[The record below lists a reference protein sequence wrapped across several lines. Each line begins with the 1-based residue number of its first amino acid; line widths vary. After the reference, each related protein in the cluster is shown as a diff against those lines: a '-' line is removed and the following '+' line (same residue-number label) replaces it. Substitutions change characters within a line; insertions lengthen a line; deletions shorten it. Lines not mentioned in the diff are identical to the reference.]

1 MTSHATEALLED
13 LLHRALLATDTG
25 GRWATRSD
33 DMWCRVTPLDGEQR
47 PQGWKLHVSATAAS
61 APAVLLKSLEVLLP
75 DASGFK
81 FARSLE
87 RVGALNSRATPRG
100 SSGKFLTVYPR
111 SDADAAR
118 LAAELHRATA
128 GLAGPRILS
137 DQQYA
142 ADSLVHY
149 RYGAFVGRRRL
160 SDDGLLVWYF
170 EDPDGNPVEDRRTGR
185 YTPPEWAV
193 SPFPAPAHVPSPAPA
208 PTAAAPRPVV
218 VGGRFS
224 VREAI
229 RHTNKGGVYRG
240 SDVRTGAPVV
250 IKETRPHVEADASG
264 SDVRDWLRAEARTL
278 EKLRG
283 SGLAPEPLALFE
295 HGGHLFLA
303 QEEVPGV
310 PLRTWVAERFR
321 DLGGERYGAEA
332 TAQVARLVDLVAAA
346 HEHGCVLRDFT
357 PGNVMVRP
365 DGELRLIDLELA
377 VLADDAALPT
387 RVGTPGFS
395 APERLLDAPVSPT
408 ADYYSLGATVC
419 FVLAGKV
426 PNLLPEEPQHRPA
439 EERLAEWL
447 DASLVSVRLPEG
459 IRESILGLMR
469 DDPNARWDPGR
480 AREAL
485 GLTDGGKTA
494 GVSPV
499 GGPAAARST
508 AGGPTAARSGA
519 GGKQAGGPTAAPSNT
534 DGPTASGPTATP
546 STTNGSAAGRS
557 TAGGPTAARS
567 TAGGQQASEPTA
579 TRSTIGGSAAGRATS
594 GGPTADG
601 STADRSTA
609 NGSTADGST
618 ANRSTSDGPT
628 AGGPTA
634 GGPGAAGSTAG
645 GPTAAELPAVV
656 PTARP
661 SRPSSAGSAAP
672 PAACAAPLDPPTTN
686 VPPTPLSPPTTNA
699 PSAAL
704 SPPPACAPAC
714 GDAIGTAVD
723 GIVRHLVDTM
733 TPGDD
738 RRLWPVSTL
747 AGESDPCS
755 VQQGAAGVLAVLT
768 RYFELTGDPR
778 LPGPLAVAGRWIAER
793 TEPRSARPG
802 LHFGT
807 GGTAW
812 ALYEAGRAVGDRA
825 LVDHALA
832 LAVAPQRPT
841 PSHDITHGTAGS
853 GMASVHLWRRTGDP
867 RLAALVGEAADR
879 LAEAARREASGVSWP
894 VPAEAVAEE
903 AGKRYLGF
911 AHGSS
916 GIGCF
921 LLAAASVTGSPVHRE
936 LAVAAGEHLVAHA
949 VDVGGAA
956 QWPAQTGDVPTAPYW
971 CHGSAGIGSFLV
983 RLWRATGDDRFGSLA
998 RAAGR
1003 AVVERAS
1010 RAALTQCHGLAGNG
1024 DFLLDLAEA
1033 TGDPAHRA
1041 RAGDLARLLLA
1052 ERSLRGGHVVFP
1064 NEYGEVSTGW
1074 SDGSA
1079 GILAFLLRVRHTEPR
1094 HWMVQLPV

>member
-13 LLHRALLATDTG
+13 LLHRALIATDTG
-25 GRWATRSD
+25 GRWTTGSD

-75 DASGFK
+75 DSSGFK

-149 RYGAFVGRRRL
+149 RYGAFLGRRRL

-193 SPFPAPAHVPSPAPA
+193 SPFPAPAHVPSPAP
-208 PTAAAPRPVV
+208 PPAAPDPVV
-218 VGGRFS
+218 VGGRFA

-264 SDVRDWLRAEARTL
+264 SDVRDWLRAEARAL

-321 DLGGERYGAEA
+321 DAGGERYGAEA
-332 TAQVARLVDLVAAA
+332 TAQVARLVDLVAEA
-346 HEHGCVLRDFT
+346 HAHGCVLRDFT

-395 APERLLDAPVSPT
+395 APERLVDAPVSPT

-426 PNLLPEEPQHRPA
+426 PNLLAEEPQDRPV

-447 DASLVSVRLPEG
+447 DACLVSVRLPDG
-459 IRESILGLMR
+459 MRELILGLMR
-469 DDPNARWDPGR
+469 DDPDARWDPAR

-485 GLTDGGKTA
+485 A
-494 GVSPV
+494 RMAA
-499 GGPAAARST
+499 GPAAR
-508 AGGPTAARSGA
+508 
-519 GGKQAGGPTAAPSNT
+519 AP
-534 DGPTASGPTATP
+534 
-546 STTNGSAAGRS
+546 
-557 TAGGPTAARS
+557 
-567 TAGGQQASEPTA
+567 
-579 TRSTIGGSAAGRATS
+579 
-594 GGPTADG
+594 
-601 STADRSTA
+601 
-609 NGSTADGST
+609 
-618 ANRSTSDGPT
+618 
-628 AGGPTA
+628 
-634 GGPGAAGSTAG
+634 
-645 GPTAAELPAVV
+645 
-656 PTARP
+656 
-661 SRPSSAGSAAP
+661 RPSSPGSTP
-672 PAACAAPLDPPTTN
+672 PAAPAA
-686 VPPTPLSPPTTNA
+686 A
-699 PSAAL
+699 G
-704 SPPPACAPAC
+704 
-714 GDAIGTAVD
+714 GDAIGTAVE

-733 TPGDD
+733 TPDD
-738 RRLWPVSTL
+738 DHRLWPVSTL
-747 AGESDPCS
+747 AGETDPCT

-778 LPGPLAVAGRWIAER
+778 LPGPLAAAGRWIADR
-793 TEPRSARPG
+793 TDPRSARPG

-812 ALYEAGRAVGDRA
+812 ALYEAGRAVEDGA

-832 LAVAPQRPT
+832 LAVAPQERT

-853 GMASVHLWRRTGDP
+853 GMARAHLWRRTGDP

-879 LAEAARREASGVSWP
+879 LAEAARREATGVSWP
-894 VPAEAVAEE
+894 VPAEAVAQE

-921 LLAAASVTGSPVHRE
+921 LLAATSVTGRPVHRE

-983 RLWRATGDDRFGSLA
+983 RLWRATGDDRYGDLA

-1024 DFLLDLAEA
+1024 DFLLDLADA
-1033 TGDPAHRA
+1033 TGNPVHRA
-1041 RAGDLARLLLA
+1041 RAGDLARLLVA
-1052 ERSLRGGHVVFP
+1052 ERSRRGDHVVFP

-1094 HWMVQLPV
+1094 HWMVQPPV

>member
-25 GRWATRSD
+25 ERWTTGSD

-118 LAAELHRATA
+118 IAAELHRATA

-208 PTAAAPRPVV
+208 PAAPRPVV
-218 VGGRFS
+218 VGGRFA

-240 SDVRTGAPVV
+240 SDVRTGAAVV

-295 HGGHLFLA
+295 HAGHLFLA

-321 DLGGERYGAEA
+321 DAGGERYGAEA

-346 HEHGCVLRDFT
+346 HAHGCVLRDFT

-365 DGELRLIDLELA
+365 DGDLRLIDLELA

-426 PNLLPEEPQHRPA
+426 PNLLAEEPQGRPA

-447 DASLVSVRLPEG
+447 DACLVSVRLPDG
-459 IRESILGLMR
+459 MRESILGLMR
-469 DDPNARWDPGR
+469 DDPAARWDPAR

-485 GLTDGGKTA
+485 G
-494 GVSPV
+494 
-499 GGPAAARST
+499 RT
-508 AGGPTAARSGA
+508 AGGPA
-519 GGKQAGGPTAAPSNT
+519 
-534 DGPTASGPTATP
+534 
-546 STTNGSAAGRS
+546 
-557 TAGGPTAARS
+557 
-567 TAGGQQASEPTA
+567 
-579 TRSTIGGSAAGRATS
+579 
-594 GGPTADG
+594 
-601 STADRSTA
+601 
-609 NGSTADGST
+609 
-618 ANRSTSDGPT
+618 
-628 AGGPTA
+628 
-634 GGPGAAGSTAG
+634 
-645 GPTAAELPAVV
+645 
-656 PTARP
+656 ARP
-661 SRPSSAGSAAP
+661 SRPSPAGSA
-672 PAACAAPLDPPTTN
+672 PATARADDD
-686 VPPTPLSPPTTNA
+686 V
-699 PSAAL
+699 
-704 SPPPACAPAC
+704 
-714 GDAIGTAVD
+714 IGSAVD

-733 TPGDD
+733 TPDDD

-747 AGESDPCS
+747 AGETDPCT

-778 LPGPLAVAGRWIAER
+778 LPGPLAAAGRWIADR
-793 TEPRSARPG
+793 SDPRSARPG

-812 ALYEAGRAVGDRA
+812 ALYEAGRAVEDRE

-832 LAVAPQRPT
+832 LASAPQRPT

-853 GMASVHLWRRTGDP
+853 GMARAHLWRRTGDP

-879 LAEAARREASGVSWP
+879 LAGAARREGSGVSWP
-894 VPAEAVAEE
+894 VPAEAVAQE

-921 LLAAASVTGSPVHRE
+921 LLAAASVTGRPDHRE

-956 QWPAQTGDVPTAPYW
+956 QWPSQTGDVPTAPYW

-983 RLWRATGDDRFGSLA
+983 RLWRATGDDRYGDLA

-1024 DFLLDLAEA
+1024 DFLLDLADA
-1033 TGDPAHRA
+1033 TGDPVHRA
-1041 RAGDLARLLLA
+1041 RAGDLARLLVA
-1052 ERSLRGGHVVFP
+1052 ERSVRGGHVVFP

-1074 SDGSA
+1074 SDGSV
-1079 GILAFLLRVRHTEPR
+1079 GILAFLLRVRHTQPR
-1094 HWMVQLPV
+1094 HWMVQPPV

>member
-13 LLHRALLATDTG
+13 LLHRALIATDTG
-25 GRWATRSD
+25 ERWTTGSD

-75 DASGFK
+75 DSSGFK

-193 SPFPAPAHVPSPAPA
+193 SPFPAPAHVPSPAP
-208 PTAAAPRPVV
+208 PPAAPDPVV
-218 VGGRFS
+218 VGGRFA

-321 DLGGERYGAEA
+321 DAGGERYGAEA
-332 TAQVARLVDLVAAA
+332 TAQVARLVDLVAEA
-346 HEHGCVLRDFT
+346 HAHGCVLRDFT

-395 APERLLDAPVSPT
+395 APERLVDAPVSPT

-426 PNLLPEEPQHRPA
+426 PNLLAEEPQDRPV

-447 DASLVSVRLPEG
+447 DACLVSVRLPDG
-459 IRESILGLMR
+459 MRELILGLMR
-469 DDPNARWDPGR
+469 DDPDARWDPAR

-485 GLTDGGKTA
+485 A
-494 GVSPV
+494 RMAA
-499 GGPAAARST
+499 GPAAR
-508 AGGPTAARSGA
+508 
-519 GGKQAGGPTAAPSNT
+519 AP
-534 DGPTASGPTATP
+534 
-546 STTNGSAAGRS
+546 
-557 TAGGPTAARS
+557 
-567 TAGGQQASEPTA
+567 
-579 TRSTIGGSAAGRATS
+579 
-594 GGPTADG
+594 
-601 STADRSTA
+601 
-609 NGSTADGST
+609 
-618 ANRSTSDGPT
+618 
-628 AGGPTA
+628 
-634 GGPGAAGSTAG
+634 
-645 GPTAAELPAVV
+645 
-656 PTARP
+656 
-661 SRPSSAGSAAP
+661 RPSSPGSTPSAAP
-672 PAACAAPLDPPTTN
+672 AAAG
-686 VPPTPLSPPTTNA
+686 
-699 PSAAL
+699 
-704 SPPPACAPAC
+704 
-714 GDAIGTAVD
+714 GDAIGTAVE

-733 TPGDD
+733 TPDDD

-747 AGESDPCS
+747 AGETDPCT

-778 LPGPLAVAGRWIAER
+778 LPGPLAAAGRWIADR
-793 TEPRSARPG
+793 TDPRSARPG

-812 ALYEAGRAVGDRA
+812 ALYEAGRAVEDGA

-832 LAVAPQRPT
+832 LAVAPQERT

-853 GMASVHLWRRTGDP
+853 GMARAHLWRRTGDP

-879 LAEAARREASGVSWP
+879 LAEAARREATGVSWP
-894 VPAEAVAEE
+894 VPAEAVAQE

-921 LLAAASVTGSPVHRE
+921 LLAAASVTGRPVHRE

-983 RLWRATGDDRFGSLA
+983 RLWRATGDDRYGDLA

-1024 DFLLDLAEA
+1024 DFLLDLADA
-1033 TGDPAHRA
+1033 TGDPVHRA
-1041 RAGDLARLLLA
+1041 RAGDLARLLVA
-1052 ERSLRGGHVVFP
+1052 ERSRRGDHVVFP

-1094 HWMVQLPV
+1094 HWMVQPPV

>member
-13 LLHRALLATDTG
+13 LLHRALIATDTG
-25 GRWATRSD
+25 ERWTTGSD

-75 DASGFK
+75 DSSGFK

-193 SPFPAPAHVPSPAPA
+193 SPFPAPAHVPSPAP
-208 PTAAAPRPVV
+208 PPAAPDPVV
-218 VGGRFS
+218 VGGRFA

-264 SDVRDWLRAEARTL
+264 SDVRDWLRAEARAL

-321 DLGGERYGAEA
+321 DAGGERYGAEA
-332 TAQVARLVDLVAAA
+332 TAQVARLVDLVAEA
-346 HEHGCVLRDFT
+346 HAHGCVLRDFT

-395 APERLLDAPVSPT
+395 APERLVDAPVSPT

-426 PNLLPEEPQHRPA
+426 PNLLAEEPQDRPV

-447 DASLVSVRLPEG
+447 DACLVSVRLPDG
-459 IRESILGLMR
+459 MRELILGLMR
-469 DDPNARWDPGR
+469 DDPDARWDPAR

-485 GLTDGGKTA
+485 A
-494 GVSPV
+494 RMAA
-499 GGPAAARST
+499 GPAA
-508 AGGPTAARSGA
+508 
-519 GGKQAGGPTAAPSNT
+519 
-534 DGPTASGPTATP
+534 
-546 STTNGSAAGRS
+546 
-557 TAGGPTAARS
+557 
-567 TAGGQQASEPTA
+567 
-579 TRSTIGGSAAGRATS
+579 
-594 GGPTADG
+594 
-601 STADRSTA
+601 
-609 NGSTADGST
+609 
-618 ANRSTSDGPT
+618 
-628 AGGPTA
+628 
-634 GGPGAAGSTAG
+634 
-645 GPTAAELPAVV
+645 PA
-656 PTARP
+656 
-661 SRPSSAGSAAP
+661 SRPSSPGSTPSAAP
-672 PAACAAPLDPPTTN
+672 AAAG
-686 VPPTPLSPPTTNA
+686 
-699 PSAAL
+699 
-704 SPPPACAPAC
+704 
-714 GDAIGTAVD
+714 GDAIGTAVE

-733 TPGDD
+733 TPDDD

-747 AGESDPCS
+747 AGETDPCT

-778 LPGPLAVAGRWIAER
+778 LPGPLAAAGRWIADR
-793 TEPRSARPG
+793 TDPRSARPG

-812 ALYEAGRAVGDRA
+812 ALYEAGRAVEDGA

-832 LAVAPQRPT
+832 LAVAPQERT

-853 GMASVHLWRRTGDP
+853 GMARAHLWRRTGDP

-879 LAEAARREASGVSWP
+879 LAEAARREATGVSWP
-894 VPAEAVAEE
+894 VPAEAVAQE

-921 LLAAASVTGSPVHRE
+921 LLAAASVTGRPVHRE

-983 RLWRATGDDRFGSLA
+983 RLWRATGDDRYGDLA

-1024 DFLLDLAEA
+1024 DFLLDLADA
-1033 TGDPAHRA
+1033 TGDPVHRA
-1041 RAGDLARLLLA
+1041 RAGDLARLLVA
-1052 ERSLRGGHVVFP
+1052 ERSRRGDHVVFP

-1094 HWMVQLPV
+1094 HWMVQPPV

>member
-1 MTSHATEALLED
+1 MTSHATEAVLED
-13 LLHRALLATDTG
+13 LLHRALRATGTG
-25 GRWATRSD
+25 GRWRTESD
-33 DMWCRVTPLDGEQR
+33 DTWCRVAPRSGEQR
-47 PQGWKLHVSATAAS
+47 RQGWKLHVSATAAS
-61 APAVLLKSLEVLLP
+61 APAVLSRALEVLLR

-87 RVGALNSRATPRG
+87 RVSALNSRATPRG

-118 LAAELHRATA
+118 LAGELHRATA

-137 DQQYA
+137 DQPYA
-142 ADSLVHY
+142 VNSLVHY

-160 SDDGLLVWYF
+160 SDDGLLVWYI

-185 YTPPEWAV
+185 YEPPPWAV
-193 SPFPAPAHVPSPAPA
+193 SPFPAPVPVAPR
-208 PTAAAPRPVV
+208 AAEAESRPVV
-218 VGGRFS
+218 LGGRFA

-264 SDVRDWLRAEARTL
+264 CDVRDWLRAEARTL

-283 SGLAPEPLALFE
+283 TGLAPEPLALFE

-321 DLGGERYGAEA
+321 DAGGERYGAEA
-332 TAQVARLVDLVAAA
+332 AAQVARLVDLVADA
-346 HEHGCVLRDFT
+346 HARGCVLRDFT

-377 VLADDAALPT
+377 VLEEDAPLPT

-395 APERLLDAPVSPT
+395 APERLVDAPVSPT

-426 PNLLPEEPQHRPA
+426 PNLLAEEPADRPA
-439 EERLAEWL
+439 QERLAAWL
-447 DASLVSVRLPEG
+447 DACSASVRFPDG
-459 IRESILGLMR
+459 TRELILGLMR
-469 DDPNARWDPGR
+469 DDPAERWDPVR

-485 GLTDGGKTA
+485 RRA
-494 GVSPV
+494 GATRR
-499 GGPAAARST
+499 GGPRGEPCGS
-508 AGGPTAARSGA
+508 
-519 GGKQAGGPTAAPSNT
+519 
-534 DGPTASGPTATP
+534 ASGDPREDP
-546 STTNGSAAGRS
+546 R
-557 TAGGPTAARS
+557 
-567 TAGGQQASEPTA
+567 E
-579 TRSTIGGSAAGRATS
+579 
-594 GGPTADG
+594 
-601 STADRSTA
+601 
-609 NGSTADGST
+609 
-618 ANRSTSDGPT
+618 
-628 AGGPTA
+628 
-634 GGPGAAGSTAG
+634 
-645 GPTAAELPAVV
+645 AVEV
-656 PTARP
+656 
-661 SRPSSAGSAAP
+661 
-672 PAACAAPLDPPTTN
+672 
-686 VPPTPLSPPTTNA
+686 
-699 PSAAL
+699 
-704 SPPPACAPAC
+704 
-714 GDAIGTAVD
+714 AVA
-723 GIVRHLVDTM
+723 GIVRHLLDTM

-738 RRLWPVSTL
+738 RRLWPVSTA
-747 AGESDPCS
+747 AGETDPCT

-778 LPGPLAVAGRWIAER
+778 LPGALTAAGRWIADR
-793 TEPRSARPG
+793 ADPRSARPG

-807 GGTAW
+807 RGTAW
-812 ALYEAGRAVGDRA
+812 ALYDAGRAVGDRA
-825 LVDHALA
+825 LTDHALA
-832 LAVAPQRPT
+832 LALAPQEPT

-853 GMASVHLWRRTGDP
+853 GLAAVHLWQRTGDP
-867 RLAALVGEAADR
+867 RLAGAVADAADR
-879 LAEAARREASGVSWP
+879 LTAAARREAAGASWP

-911 AHGSS
+911 AHGAS

-921 LLAAASVTGSPVHRE
+921 LLAAASVTGRPEHRE
-936 LAVAAGEHLVAHA
+936 AAVAAGELLVAHA

-956 QWPAQTGDVPTAPYW
+956 QWPAQAGDVPTAPYW

-983 RLWRATGDDRFGSLA
+983 RLWRATGDDRYGDLA
-998 RAAGR
+998 RRAAR

-1024 DFLLDLAEA
+1024 DFLLDLAAA

-1041 RAGDLARLLLA
+1041 AAGDLARLVVS
-1052 ERSLRGGHVVFP
+1052 ERSHRGGHVVFP
-1064 NEYGEVSTGW
+1064 NEYGDVSTGW

-1094 HWMVQLPV
+1094 HWMVQQPV